1 MKTIRS
7 FIIFILVFSVEI
19 KVKAA
24 ELKTFSQKPKN
35 CLEKYISGR
44 PLKECFIGSLSRQAK
59 LKIDDKE
66 IIFSKDTVVKLGVG
80 QFTLV
85 SGLVAIKST
94 KPTQVQTLIGNV
106 KSEKGE
112 YWVEVDKDSAT
123 ATNVFGDLVLEIN
136 NKKIDVLEKFE
147 VSYWQTS
154 ASKQIS
160 HGVPK
165 KVVVQVF
172 LSQWSK
178 LHFGSKEE
186 LLKNIE
192 EFKSDYAGTVESE
205 SQLYQK
211 VANRHIASLNERENN
226 RKKAEQQKKD
236 LEAQRKRLYFEKVFE
251 R

>member
-19 KVKAA
+19 KVKASG
-24 ELKTFSQKPKN
+24 LQNFSQKPKG
-35 CLEKYISGR
+35 CLEKHITGK
-44 PLKECFIGSLSRQAK
+44 PLNECFAGSLSMQTK

-66 IIFSKDTVVKLGVG
+66 IIFSKDTVVKFGVG
-80 QFTLV
+80 QLTLV
-85 SGLVAIKST
+85 SGLVAVKSS
-94 KPTQVQTLIGNV
+94 KPSQVQTLFGSV
-106 KSEKGE
+106 QSEKGE
-112 YWVEVDKDSAT
+112 YWVEVSKDSVT
-123 ATNVFGDLVLEIN
+123 ATNVIGRLVVEVD
-136 NKKIDVLEKFE
+136 NKKMDVIEKFE

-165 KVVVQVF
+165 KVEVQPF

-186 LLKNIE
+186 LLNNIE
-192 EFKSDYAGTVESE
+192 EFKTDYAGTVETE

-211 VANRHIASLNERENN
+211 IADRHLASLSERESH